1 MIRLTTNP
9 RTVLS
14 AALILFGTIGSA
26 SALLA
31 EDHLLHKQG
40 ILIEEN
46 VEFPCSHECGPFE
59 PVYFSFCVKG
69 EDQIFLARLFDTRFN
84 YDPNKLRPLVGKAVQ
99 FRSDQRSLWIVR
111 PDGREFHLSRD
122 YSKGYYID
130 SRCVAELHRHL
141 LQINPNARNRPADV
155 ASEAVYVPV
164 NDRIG
169 FWTKCFLAPDRAI
182 VCFARGPK
190 GEEFSHVYKSLP
202 EIHTNQDLVVDPLR
216 TNYDTIVLES
226 GATLVRKY
234 D

>member
-1 MIRLTTNP
+1 MRPATNP
-9 RTVLS
+9 RRVLS
-14 AALILFGTIGSA
+14 TALFLFGIIGLTL
-26 SALLA
+26 ALFA
-31 EDHLLHKQG
+31 EDHPLHRQG

-59 PVYFSFCVKG
+59 TVYFSFCVQADG
-69 EDQIFLARLFDTRFN
+69 QIILARLFDTRFN

-99 FRSDQRSLWIVR
+99 FRSDQRNLWIVR

-141 LQINPNARNRPADV
+141 LQITPRAHNRPADV
-155 ASEAVYVPV
+155 APEAVYVPV
-164 NDRIG
+164 NDRVG

-190 GEEFSHVYKSLP
+190 GEEFSHVYQPLP
-202 EIHTNQDLVVDPLR
+202 EVHTNQDLAVDPLR

-226 GATLVRKY
+226 GETLVRKY